1 MPTTMTKR
9 NSTKG
14 VAGLLLAGVLIVV
27 LLLSGIPGRS
37 VSRNKCANRSAI
49 VETVNEASPGI
60 VVHLRNDPKIYFIAP
75 KNNHGLTVN
84 ALRQKLA
91 GKETQLLIAHA
102 WSPLDPFSS
111 LNEIEEIRQ
120 EGQLLYSMKQ

>member
-1 MPTTMTKR
+1 MPTTMTTR

-27 LLLSGIPGRS
+27 LLVSGIPGARS

-60 VVHLRNDPKIYFIAP
+60 VVHLKNDPKIYFISP
-75 KNNHGLTVN
+75 TNNHGLT
-84 ALRQKLA
+84 ATTLRQKLA

-120 EGQLLYSMKQ
+120 EGQLLYSMK